1 MNYMNKIAK
10 MLGVAIGERFD
21 LKNAHNYIIND
32 CCLDNNGLRNNRS
45 ILIESD
51 FADILTGNAEIIKKP
66 FRPKFGDTYYT
77 IKYCGNIEFTK
88 YEGVTIDLMA
98 VYMGNCFR
106 TEAEAEAHKDEIM
119 AKFREV
125 MNNDRA

>member
-1 MNYMNKIAK
+1 MNYMNKVAE

-66 FRPKFGDTYYT
+66 FRPKKGETYYYIGT
-77 IKYCGNIEFTK
+77 EGELIETYFET
-88 YEGVTIDLMA
+88 DLMA
-98 VYMGNCFR
+98 DYAMLYTGNCFR

-125 MNNDRA
+125 MGDA

>member
-1 MNYMNKIAK
+1 MNYMKQVAE
-10 MLGVAIGERFD
+10 MLGVEMRERFD
-21 LKNAHNYIIND
+21 LKNAHNYTIKD
-32 CCLDNNGLRNNRS
+32 CYLDNDGLHNSRS
-45 ILIESD
+45 IIIECD
-51 FADILTGNAEIIKKP
+51 FADILNGNAEIIKRP

-106 TEAEAEAHKDEIM
+106 TEDEAEAHKDEIM

-125 MNNDRA
+125 QE